1 MIRTV
6 VFDIGNVLADF
17 DYLTYI
23 HKLYTDEEVISH
35 INNAIW
41 GTGCWKDLDRGEDTE
56 AVFRHMMEAEPDYQD
71 EVRRAMDGIGECVI
85 RMDYSIPW
93 IQSLKERGYQV
104 LYLSNYSYNTMKANR
119 EALDFL
125 PYMDG
130 GVFSCEI
137 RSIKPEEK
145 IYRTLFEKYSLDPG
159 SCVFIDDMK
168 ENLEAAERL
177 GMKTIQ
183 FRSCDQA
190 KEDLEKLLSSES

>member
-1 MIRTV
+1 M
-6 VFDIGNVLADF
+6 L
-17 DYLTYI
+17 
-23 HKLYTDEEVISH
+23 E
-35 INNAIW
+35 
-41 GTGCWKDLDRGEDTE
+41 DLDRGEDTE

-104 LYLSNYSYNTMKANR
+104 LYLSNYSYYTMKANR

-145 IYRTLFEKYSLDPG
+145 IYRTLFEKYSRDPG